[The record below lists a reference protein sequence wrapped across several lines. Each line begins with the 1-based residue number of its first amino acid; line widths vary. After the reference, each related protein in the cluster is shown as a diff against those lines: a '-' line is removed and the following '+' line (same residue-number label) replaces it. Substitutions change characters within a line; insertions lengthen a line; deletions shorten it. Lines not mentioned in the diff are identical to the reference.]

1 MNFCAKC
8 GRERSGDARYCGGC
22 GTELPAASAAAA
34 TPPTGDPAGGD
45 PQPSATVEAQ
55 AGAAPAGEPERWDQP
70 AEPTGWELPTPA
82 SDDWSQPADATRV
95 ERQPDVTMIDRPG
108 SADSARAATPAAA
121 APDPF
126 AAWFAPDGR
135 AAPRTEPGGQWQA
148 AEPWQAADTVYAGSG
163 QAAAAYPPSS
173 QPAPGY
179 PPPRPP
185 YGSQPGPPPGGRRS
199 SGGRKAAFT
208 LVVVLVMLAAG
219 GGAYALVSRSSK
231 QNTTQPPASPT
242 AASSAGPTA
251 QSSASTS
258 ASPTGGGSPSAAASA
273 SAPSGLV
280 SVAAGVASNGAEP
293 AVQTTLGRYFQ
304 GINDHNYA
312 EYQSAHNAQ
321 EQATEP
327 KSAFG
332 TGYGSTEDSGMT
344 LVALQST
351 ADGGESATVTFTSR
365 QAAAASIDGSAC
377 NNWRVTYFLVPH
389 GAGYLIGPAPAGYKP
404 TYSDC

>member
-8 GRERSGDARYCGGC
+8 GRERSGDARFCGGC
-22 GTELPAASAAAA
+22 GTELPAASAAAV
-34 TPPTGDPAGGD
+34 TPPTDDSAGGD
-45 PQPSATVEAQ
+45 PQQSATVEAQ
-55 AGAAPAGEPERWDQP
+55 AATPPAEEPERLD
-70 AEPTGWELPTPA
+70 
-82 SDDWSQPADATRV
+82 QPADATRV

-121 APDPF
+121 EPDPF

-163 QAAAAYPPSS
+163 QPASAYSPPS

-199 SGGRKAAFT
+199 SGGRKAAFI

-219 GGAYALVSRSSK
+219 GGAYALVSRSGK
-231 QNTTQPPASPT
+231 QSTAQPPATPT
-242 AASSAGPTA
+242 AASSAKPTA

-258 ASPTGGGSPSAAASA
+258 TSPNGGASPSASVSASPTTSV
-273 SAPSGLV
+273 V
-280 SVAAGVASNGAEP
+280 SVGAGVASNGAEP
-293 AVQTTLGRYFQ
+293 AVQTTLSRYFQ
-304 GINDHNYA
+304 GINTHNYA
-312 EYQSAHNAQ
+312 EYQSAHNPK

-327 KSAFG
+327 ESAFDS
-332 TGYGSTEDSGMT
+332 GYGSTEDSGMT
-344 LVALQST
+344 LISLQST
-351 ADGGESATVTFTSR
+351 ADGGESATVRFTSR
-365 QAAAASIDGSAC
+365 QAAGSSIDGSAC
-377 NNWRVTYFLVPH
+377 NNWRVTYFLVPQ
-389 GAGYLIGPAPAGYKP
+389 GAAYLIGPAPAGYKP